1 MEGKKDIAKILVT
14 GPFNAGKTTLIKY
27 VTSEQLLSKD
37 VKATDSL
44 ARFKAMT
51 TVGLD
56 FGVLHVDETLDV
68 HLFGT
73 PGQARFNFMWKLLAK
88 GALGTIF
95 LIDSS
100 SQRAIDEGKLMYEY
114 YRKQSDTPI
123 IIGATKQD
131 LEGAKDVDTITLEL
145 GIQENHTVIGCDPRK
160 KEDSKLLVLSLL
172 QQVILDEEDDDDDDD
187 DMQFDDD
194 DDFEFL

>member
-1 MEGKKDIAKILVT
+1 MGNKDIAKILVT

-37 VKATDSL
+37 VKATDRL
-44 ARFKAMT
+44 AKFKAMT

-56 FGVLHVDETLDV
+56 FGILHVDDSLDV

-100 SQRAIDEGKLMYEY
+100 SQRAIDEGKLMYEF
-114 YRKQSDTPI
+114 YRKQSNTPI
-123 IIGATKQD
+123 IIGATKRD
-131 LEGAKDVDTITLEL
+131 IKGAKDIDALTIEL
-145 GIQENHTVIGCDPRK
+145 GIDKIHAVIPCDPRK
-160 KEDSKLLVLSLL
+160 KEDSKMLVLSLL
-172 QQVILDEEDDDDDDD
+172 QQVIFDEEEEESLRL
-187 DMQFDDD
+187 DDD

>member
-1 MEGKKDIAKILVT
+1 MENKKDIAKILVT
-14 GPFNAGKTTLIKY
+14 GPFSAGKTTLIKY

-37 VKATDSL
+37 VKTTDRL
-44 ARFKAMT
+44 AKFKAMT

-56 FGVLHVDETLDV
+56 FGVLHVDDSLDV

-73 PGQARFNFMWKLLAK
+73 PGQVRFNFMWKLLAR
-88 GALGTIF
+88 GSLGTIF

-100 SQRAIDEGKLMYEY
+100 SQRAIDEGRLMYEY
-114 YRKQSDTPI
+114 YRKQSDAPI

-131 LEGAKDVDTITLEL
+131 LEGAKDIDSLTLEL
-145 GIQENHTVIGCDPRK
+145 GIHEKHTVIACDPRK

-172 QQVILDEEDDDDDDD
+172 QQVIFDEEEDEGI
-187 DMQFDDD
+187 QFDDD